1 MQIIGEVLKAAII
14 NTKLTIMWIAELN
27 ISNVIP
33 KFQQQI
39 KEQTGKKKQNI
50 GSKMKE
56 CASED

>member
-33 KFQQQI
+33 KF
-39 KEQTGKKKQNI
+39 
-50 GSKMKE
+50 
-56 CASED
+56 